1 MCDGSVIRLENV
13 TKSYYVGSVTSVGVK
28 NLLLHLPTHLRERRR
43 HRLFRAL
50 RDVSFEVAPG
60 ECLGIIGR
68 NGSGKS
74 TTLGLIAG
82 VLRPSAGRVETHGRV
97 CPLLELGAGFH
108 FELTGTDNILLNG
121 ILLGMTRREI
131 EDRMDGIVAF
141 SGLGD
146 FIHRPVRVYSAGMVA
161 RLGFS
166 VAVHVDPDILL
177 VDEVLAVGDLPF
189 QRKCL
194 EKMAGFRASGTTMV
208 FVSHSLGDV
217 ERICDRVACLDA
229 GRLLHIGDPR
239 TVISAY
245 KDHLRTRNLRER
257 RP

>member
-1 MCDGSVIRLENV
+1 MSEDVVIRLENV
-13 TKSYYVGSVTSVGVK
+13 TKSYRLGSVAKAGVK
-28 NLLLHLPTHLRERRR
+28 DLVLHLPTHLRERRR
-43 HRLFRAL
+43 QRLFEAL
-50 RDVSFEVAPG
+50 RDVSFEVARG

-82 VLRPSAGRVETHGRV
+82 VLRPSAGRIETHGRI

-108 FELTGTDNILLNG
+108 FELTGTENIVLNG

-131 EDRMDGIVAF
+131 DERMAEIVAF

-146 FIHRPVRVYSAGMVA
+146 FVHRPVRVYSAGMVA
-161 RLGFS
+161 RLGFA
-166 VAVHVDPDILL
+166 VAVHLDPDILL
-177 VDEVLAVGDLPF
+177 VDEVLAVGDLAF
-189 QRKCL
+189 QGKCL
-194 EKMAGFRASGTTMV
+194 ERMEGFRASGTTMV

-217 ERICDRVACLDA
+217 ERICDRVAFLDA
-229 GRLLHIGDPR
+229 GRLLDLGEPR

-245 KDHLRTRNLRER
+245 KDHLRRRNLRER
-257 RP
+257 S